1 MHDSVITSK
10 KDDGDEN
17 QRANMFAKFPTNNS
31 TIDNKKKHKNY
42 PSNNNSSSSNNNKNC
57 RDSTAVIVM
66 FFEDITHEAYLQR
79 LEELNLYKMKMLSSI
94 SHELKTPLNC
104 SMGMLEELNAFV

>member
-1 MHDSVITSK
+1 LKQTNKEGNNVIS
-10 KDDGDEN
+10 N
-17 QRANMFAKFPTNNS
+17 AN
-31 TIDNKKKHKNY
+31 
-42 PSNNNSSSSNNNKNC
+42 
-57 RDSTAVIVM
+57 RDTTAVVVV

-104 SMGMLEELNAFV
+104 SMGMLEELTAFV